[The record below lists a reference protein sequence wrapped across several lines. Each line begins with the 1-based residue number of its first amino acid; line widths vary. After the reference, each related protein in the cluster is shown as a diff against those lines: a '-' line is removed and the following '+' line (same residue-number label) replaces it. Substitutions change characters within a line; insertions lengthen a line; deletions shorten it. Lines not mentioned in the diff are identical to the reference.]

1 MESTFI
7 STLFPLNEL
16 KGKCT
21 SLFESNS
28 IVGFDLDI
36 YKLENILKL
45 ITELNDMADTVIFY
59 PSKNEFSIYDSDIQV
74 SEEDERVYLLNT
86 IKFI

>member
-16 KGKCT
+16 KGKCI
-21 SLFESNS
+21 SLFENNS
-28 IVGFDLDI
+28 IVGFDLTS
-36 YKLENILKL
+36 YKLKDILKL
-45 ITELNDMADTVIFY
+45 IPELNDMADTIVFY
-59 PSKNEFSIYDSDIQV
+59 PSKTEFSIYDSDMQV
-74 SEEDERVYLLNT
+74 DENDERLYLLNT

>member
-16 KGKCT
+16 KGKCI
-21 SLFESNS
+21 SLFETNS
-28 IVGFDLDI
+28 IVGFDLTS
-36 YKLENILKL
+36 YKLKYILKL
-45 ITELNDMADTVIFY
+45 IPELNDMADTIVFY
-59 PSKNEFSIYDSDIQV
+59 PSKTEFSIYDSDIQV
-74 SEEDERVYLLNT
+74 DENDERLYLLNT

>member
-16 KGKCT
+16 KGKCI
-21 SLFESNS
+21 SLLENNS
-28 IVGFDLDI
+28 ILGFDLAS
-36 YKLENILKL
+36 YKVQDILKL
-45 ITELNDMADTVIFY
+45 IPELNDMADTIVFY
-59 PSKNEFSIYDSDIQV
+59 PSKTEFSIYDSDIQV
-74 SEEDERVYLLNT
+74 DENDERLYFLNT

>member
-16 KGKCT
+16 KGKCI
-21 SLFESNS
+21 SLFENNS
-28 IVGFDLDI
+28 IVGFDLTS
-36 YKLENILKL
+36 YKLKDILKL
-45 ITELNDMADTVIFY
+45 IPELNDMADTIVFY
-59 PSKNEFSIYDSDIQV
+59 PSKTEFSIYDSDIRV
-74 SEEDERVYLLNT
+74 DENDERLYLLNT

>member
-16 KGKCT
+16 KGKCI
-21 SLFESNS
+21 SLLENNS
-28 IVGFDLDI
+28 IVGFDLAS
-36 YKLENILKL
+36 YKVQDILKL
-45 ITELNDMADTVIFY
+45 IPELNDMADTIVFY
-59 PSKNEFSIYDSDIQV
+59 PSKTEFSIYDSDIQV
-74 SEEDERVYLLNT
+74 DENDERLYFLNT

>member
-16 KGKCT
+16 KGKCV
-21 SLFESNS
+21 SLFETNS
-28 IVGFDLDI
+28 IVGFDLSS
-36 YKLENILKL
+36 YKLKDILKL
-45 ITELNDMADTVIFY
+45 IPELNDMADTIVVY
-59 PSKNEFSIYDSDIQV
+59 PSKTEFSIYDSDIQID
-74 SEEDERVYLLNT
+74 ENDERLYLLNT